1 MIYNMLKK
9 HIVLSGLIFLSF
21 FSQNL
26 TAKVFFWDDNNG
38 KRFYSDQQPNGFV
51 AKEILEVEDIF
62 YTVTKVYDG
71 DTVLLDNRLKVR
83 LLNINT
89 PEIERY
95 PKSGEAGGEI
105 ARKGLKRLL
114 AGQKVRL
121 ETDVERKDKYG
132 RTLGHL
138 FTVSGLHLNLEM
150 VKKGWA
156 TVSLHPPNL
165 NYSKAMLL
173 AQQKAQSEQIALWGM
188 VEYQP
193 KVIANGLAKRSH
205 GWQRLIGTIRSATM
219 KRKYVYLSVESG
231 ELMIRIPRSNLSLF
245 PDVMTYLD
253 KKVEI
258 RGWVSHRGKGRS
270 ILIRH
275 PSALLIR

>member
-1 MIYNMLKK
+1 M
-9 HIVLSGLIFLSF
+9 
-21 FSQNL
+21 
-26 TAKVFFWDDNNG
+26 
-38 KRFYSDQQPNGFV
+38 
-51 AKEILEVEDIF
+51 AKEILEFEDIL

-83 LLNINT
+83 LLNFNT
-89 PEIERY
+89 LEIERY
-95 PKSGEAGGEI
+95 QKLGETGGEI

-138 FTVSGLHLNLEM
+138 LTVSGLHLNLEM

-165 NYSKAMLL
+165 NYSKTMLL

-193 KVIANGLAKRSH
+193 
-205 GWQRLIGTIRSATM
+205 
-219 KRKYVYLSVESG
+219 E
-231 ELMIRIPRSNLSLF
+231 
-245 PDVMTYLD
+245 
-253 KKVEI
+253 
-258 RGWVSHRGKGRS
+258 
-270 ILIRH
+270 
-275 PSALLIR
+275 